1 MSALPAARPQAGNH
15 AEGGQSLVEFTM
27 LVPLFLL
34 ILFGMVEFGFVFT
47 HNLTLEYATREGART
62 GAALANGGGNT
73 TTCAVIDPQ
82 IVAAVERVLKSP
94 GSPIDI
100 SRVSQIQIWKAATP
114 GGTPITGAVNTWTY
128 TGTATGP
135 TIDGQQLDFTQQSQQ
150 WAPCTRDNGSSPDSV
165 GVSLVY
171 TYRLVTPLSGIAA
184 FFGGP
189 TAATLGMNDRTVMAL
204 NP

>member
-1 MSALPAARPQAGNH
+1 MTAPIRREHRNGSA
-15 AEGGQSLVEFTM
+15 GQSLVEFTM
-27 LVPLFLL
+27 ILPVFLL

-62 GAALANGGGNT
+62 GAALADGGGNA
-73 TTCAVIDPQ
+73 TTCASIDPQ
-82 IVAAVERVLKSP
+82 IVAAVQRVLKSP

-114 GGTPITGAVNTWTY
+114 GGTPITGFVNTWTY
-128 TGTATGP
+128 TGAATGP
-135 TIDGQQLDFTQQSQQ
+135 IVDGQRLDFTEQSQQ

-171 TYRLVTPLSGIAA
+171 TYRLVTPLAA
-184 FFGGP
+184 VTQFFGGP
-189 TAATLGMNDRTVMAL
+189 SASTLGMNDRTVMAL